1 MFNMQYD
8 CDKVHHGLKSPEHN
22 MGIMIQ
28 KKKKK
33 PVKIMTTVTK
43 QPKDTITWE
52 LCLS

>member
-1 MFNMQYD
+1 MQYD
-8 CDKVHHGLKSPEHN
+8 CDKVHHGLESPEHN

-33 PVKIMTTVTK
+33 KTVKIKTTVTK

-52 LCLS
+52 L